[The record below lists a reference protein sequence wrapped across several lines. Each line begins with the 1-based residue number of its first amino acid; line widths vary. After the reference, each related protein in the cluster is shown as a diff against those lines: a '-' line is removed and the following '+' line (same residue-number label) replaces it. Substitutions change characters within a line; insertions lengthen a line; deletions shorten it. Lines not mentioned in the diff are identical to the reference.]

1 MERVFGLIGYPLSHS
16 FSKKYFSAKFADEKI
31 EDCRYE
37 LFELPAITD
46 FPDLLQREPN
56 LKGLNVTIPYKQQ
69 VIPYLDDLHE
79 TADKIGAVNVV
90 RVSENK
96 RLTGYNSDYFGFRAS
111 LEPWLEESAILALVL
126 GTGGASKAVMVAL
139 DDMRIPYQTVS
150 RKEGKGD
157 LTYDTVAQDPRIIG
171 SYKLIINTTPAGM
184 SPDTERA
191 PQLDYSLITPAHYLY
206 DLIYNPLETRFMK
219 LGAAAGAKVKNGLD
233 MLHLQAE
240 KSWEIWNS

>member
-16 FSKKYFSAKFADEKI
+16 FSKKYFSAKFADEQI

-111 LEPWLEESAILALVL
+111 LEPWLEESAIQALVL

-150 RKEGKGD
+150 REEGKGD
-157 LTYDTVAQDPRIIG
+157 LTYDNVAQDPRIIG
-171 SYKLIINTTPAGM
+171 SYKLIINTTPVGM
-184 SPDTERA
+184 SPDTEQA
-191 PQLDYSLITPAHYLY
+191 PQLDYSLITPAHFLY